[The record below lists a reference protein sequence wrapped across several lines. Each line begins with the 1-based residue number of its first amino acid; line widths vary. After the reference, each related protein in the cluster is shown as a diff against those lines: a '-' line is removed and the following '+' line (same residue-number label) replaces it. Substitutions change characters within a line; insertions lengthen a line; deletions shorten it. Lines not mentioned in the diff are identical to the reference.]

1 MAIDWD
7 KVAARI
13 EELKRNPPT
22 VWRGGPW
29 PDEEE
34 DVPPDYAAGFDD
46 AFERR
51 AKRSDPSPAYEEGWA
66 AHFERVADW
75 KRFMEA
81 NGLSL
86 EGYEFSSEWEREYCE
101 RNFLTRATTPEGSKP
116 CPNASGWLFRR
127 NDRHAR
133 HTTGE
138 FTIGGRNRHAAK
150 PPWRHGRKAVASR
163 SPPCGATP
171 LAHPSAAP
179 PQSCTMRVEPALL
192 SRGPRRGAAFQGA
205 TLVPLRRRIRHWCRL
220 SSRETRTCVQ
230 ASEGARVQALPW
242 VVSLTPQSD

>member
-1 MAIDWD
+1 MRAAARPPSRSGWTAAHSLLRLVRRRTAQNPAKRGNSPDAAGTGRFVSQAYPARQPESGRSRGMAIDWE

-34 DVPPDYAAGFDD
+34 GVPSDYAPGFDD
-46 AFERR
+46 AFEGHP
-51 AKRSDPSPAYEEGWA
+51 KRSDPSPAYEEGWA

-101 RNFLTRATTPEGSKP
+101 RNSIT
-116 CPNASGWLFRR
+116 
-127 NDRHAR
+127 
-133 HTTGE
+133 
-138 FTIGGRNRHAAK
+138 
-150 PPWRHGRKAVASR
+150 
-163 SPPCGATP
+163 
-171 LAHPSAAP
+171 
-179 PQSCTMRVEPALL
+179 
-192 SRGPRRGAAFQGA
+192 
-205 TLVPLRRRIRHWCRL
+205 
-220 SSRETRTCVQ
+220 
-230 ASEGARVQALPW
+230 
-242 VVSLTPQSD
+242 

>member
-46 AFERR
+46 AFEGHP
-51 AKRSDPSPAYEEGWA
+51 KRSDPSPAYEEGWA

-101 RNFLTRATTPEGSKP
+101 RNSIT
-116 CPNASGWLFRR
+116 
-127 NDRHAR
+127 
-133 HTTGE
+133 
-138 FTIGGRNRHAAK
+138 
-150 PPWRHGRKAVASR
+150 
-163 SPPCGATP
+163 
-171 LAHPSAAP
+171 
-179 PQSCTMRVEPALL
+179 
-192 SRGPRRGAAFQGA
+192 
-205 TLVPLRRRIRHWCRL
+205 
-220 SSRETRTCVQ
+220 
-230 ASEGARVQALPW
+230 
-242 VVSLTPQSD
+242 